1 MVQLNDHVNDADDVV
16 PEFSEEIKPKVE
28 HVRAEEKHIDFEG
41 KEFKEIYDEWANL
54 TAWSKVWYLSNNELL
69 IESINHCKSNN
80 NNNLS

>member
-41 KEFKEIYDEWANL
+41 KEFKEIYDE
-54 TAWSKVWYLSNNELL
+54 
-69 IESINHCKSNN
+69 
-80 NNNLS
+80 